1 MDCFPIKYQV
11 TKQTISFVQPNFQQG
26 PKEFNAYYL
35 PYSAGVVLSY
45 ALSFEHINSKWEID
59 QLIWRRDPIEDLA
72 TRLAKNDIV
81 AFSTYVW
88 NHRYNYALARRIKE
102 INPGIT
108 IVFGGPEPAIE
119 DTLLF
124 EKEPFMDLVIKM
136 EGEITFK
143 RILEDF
149 GTDYTHI
156 PGLLI
161 NTATG
166 LINTGDCARID
177 DLDQIPSPY
186 LTGMFDQIMLDNPD
200 VIWNATLETNRGCP
214 YACTFCDWGSLT
226 YSKVKKF
233 DLTRVYHELDW
244 IGANCGFVT
253 ITDANF
259 GMFVERDN
267 MIVDKLIEVQ
277 KRWGRLDS
285 FSMTWAKNQK
295 NEVVDIVK
303 KLIQQSPSFGQGLTV
318 SVQSMDH
325 DVLENVKRRNLD
337 QHKIDE
343 IFELC
348 DRNNIPVYTELI
360 LGLPGETVETWKS
373 AFWKIF
379 RAGNHTGINI
389 LQAQL
394 LENAEM
400 NLLQKRMWKLEAV
413 PVHDYMSGSYNDAEL
428 SECVDVV
435 ISTKDISR
443 EQMLDTLVWNSFIQT
458 FHINGLTTYVA
469 RYLEKAYQIDYSEF
483 YDDLYQWVQQDDW
496 FRTQFSDTRTYF
508 ANWATHGSINHPSI
522 GNVQV
527 FGWNL
532 VHRTTLYIQQQ
543 NRLNL
548 VFDLVDRFL
557 KSHYNINRDI
567 LDQLMQFQ
575 RNYVVDYCNL
585 KYLPIKQ
592 NFDYDFLGYIQD
604 GTRLEQPCTCVFEST
619 EDLDMSLEHFLEN
632 MYFARKR
639 NFGKTSITRHYEQH
653 TRI

>member
-1 MDCFPIKYQV
+1 M
-11 TKQTISFVQPNFQQG
+11 TKRTISFVQPNFQQG

-35 PYSAGVVLSY
+35 PYSAGVILSY
-45 ALSFEHINSKWEID
+45 AMGFEHIRAAWTID
-59 QLIWRRDPIEDLA
+59 QLIWRREDIEELA
-72 TRLAKNDIV
+72 PKLAQNNIV

-88 NHRYNYALARRIKE
+88 NHRYNYKLAKRIKE
-102 INPGIT
+102 INPAVKI
-108 IVFGGPEPAIE
+108 IFGGPEPAIE
-119 DTLLF
+119 DPLLF
-124 EKEPFMDLVIKM
+124 EKEPFMDLVSKM

-149 GTDYTHI
+149 DTDFSHI

-161 NTATG
+161 NTPAG
-166 LINTGDCARID
+166 LVNTGDCARID

-186 LTGMFDQIMLDNPD
+186 LTGIFDQIIEENPD

-214 YACTFCDWGSLT
+214 YQCTFCDWGSLT
-226 YSKVKKF
+226 YNKVKKF
-233 DLTRVYHELDW
+233 ELTRVFHEMDW

-277 KRWGRLDS
+277 KRWGRLSS

-303 KLIQQSPSFGQGLTV
+303 KLIQESPNFGQGLTV

-325 DVLENVKRRNLD
+325 DVLENIKRRNLD

-343 IFELC
+343 IFALC

-360 LGLPGETVETWKS
+360 LGLPGETVESWKS

-400 NLLQKRMWKLEAV
+400 NLLQKRMWKIDSV
-413 PVHDYMSGSYNDAEL
+413 PVYDYMSGSYGDADL
-428 SECVDVV
+428 NECVDVV
-435 ISTKDISR
+435 VSTKDIPR
-443 EQMLDTLVWNSFIQT
+443 EEMLDTLVWNSFIQT
-458 FHINGLTTYVA
+458 FHINGLTTYIA
-469 RYLEKAYQIDYSEF
+469 RYLDKAHGIEYSKF
-483 YDDLYQWVQQDDW
+483 YDDLYQWVQQDEW
-496 FRTQFSDTRTYF
+496 FCAQFAETRNYF
-508 ANWATHGSINHPSI
+508 ENWTRHGSINHPPI
-522 GNVQV
+522 GNIQV

-532 VHRTTLYIQQQ
+532 VHRTTLYMQQQ
-543 NRLNL
+543 DRVAY
-548 VFDLVDRFL
+548 VFDSVDRFV
-557 KSHYNINRDI
+557 KSHYNIDKHT
-567 LDQLMQFQ
+567 LDQLMRFQ
-575 RNYVVDYCNL
+575 RNYVIDYRDL
-585 KYLPIKQ
+585 KSLPFKQ
-592 NFDYDFLGYIQD
+592 DFDYDFLGYILDDEPIKQS
-604 GTRLEQPCTCVFEST
+604 CTYTFDTV
-619 EDLDMSLEHFLEN
+619 EDPNMSMDRFLEN

-639 NFGKTSITRHYEQH
+639 NFGKTIITRDRVQDIELA
-653 TRI
+653 